1 MDMQMVVW
9 DENHSVDIE
18 EIDNQHELL
27 FDVIYKLDLAVER
40 QESMATITT
49 LLEALIDYTDY
60 LFKTEEKYLA
70 LLSLDDYELHQQQ
83 HQFFIENLT
92 VFKAQ
97 TERIGTVSLSLLYF
111 LKDWLVEHTQMED
124 KKYAR

>member
-97 TERIGTVSLSLLYF
+97 TERTGTVSLSLLYF

>member
-1 MDMQMVVW
+1 MVVW

-27 FDVIYKLDLAVER
+27 FEVIYKLDLAVER

>member
-1 MDMQMVVW
+1 MVVW

-27 FDVIYKLDLAVER
+27 FEVIYKLDLAVER

-97 TERIGTVSLSLLYF
+97 TERTGTVSLSLLYF